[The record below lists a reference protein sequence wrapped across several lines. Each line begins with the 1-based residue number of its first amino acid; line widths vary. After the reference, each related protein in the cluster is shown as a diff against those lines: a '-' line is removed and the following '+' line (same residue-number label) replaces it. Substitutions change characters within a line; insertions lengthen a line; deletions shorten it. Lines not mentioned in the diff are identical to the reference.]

1 MGYRA
6 GIACSAAS
14 FLTSFL
20 PAEAVEMD
28 GGPLLLRS
36 DPSAPASVFARLFL
50 RLTWSVEGRQSG
62 AKAQEQDQDQDP
74 DQASRLA
81 LKLAYKTNKLAAL
94 FAF

>member
-1 MGYRA
+1 LQISPFCLVLAGAAVVGPAVMGYRA

-20 PAEAVEMD
+20 PAEVVEMD

-50 RLTWSVEGRQSG
+50 RLTWSVEGRQ
-62 AKAQEQDQDQDP
+62 
-74 DQASRLA
+74 
-81 LKLAYKTNKLAAL
+81 
-94 FAF
+94 